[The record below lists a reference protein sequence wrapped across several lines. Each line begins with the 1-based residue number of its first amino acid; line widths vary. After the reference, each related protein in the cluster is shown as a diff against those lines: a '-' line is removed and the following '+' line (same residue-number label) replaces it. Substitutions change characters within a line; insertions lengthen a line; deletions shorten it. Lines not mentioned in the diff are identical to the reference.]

1 MNLIHGYKT
10 AKAWELVTHSHTF
23 KKPENPARILRAKDV
38 EAAKGRENLGSLNQK
53 KWAVIWA
60 QENRFQ
66 KFRRSEKRPLMA
78 VRVPSILQKQCWQGN
93 WLWSCITKGKEKNQ
107 LKDRASHGEKTGKLK
122 KKKKKRA
129 ERVKEFLKIFKSL
142 QGMSTVWKNLG
153 GQSVENTHSMSLFY
167 KIQAF

>member
-1 MNLIHGYKT
+1 M
-10 AKAWELVTHSHTF
+10 THSHTF
-23 KKPENPARILRAKDV
+23 KKPENPPRILRAKDV

-93 WLWSCITKGKEKNQ
+93 WL
-107 LKDRASHGEKTGKLK
+107 
-122 KKKKKRA
+122 
-129 ERVKEFLKIFKSL
+129 
-142 QGMSTVWKNLG
+142 
-153 GQSVENTHSMSLFY
+153 
-167 KIQAF
+167 